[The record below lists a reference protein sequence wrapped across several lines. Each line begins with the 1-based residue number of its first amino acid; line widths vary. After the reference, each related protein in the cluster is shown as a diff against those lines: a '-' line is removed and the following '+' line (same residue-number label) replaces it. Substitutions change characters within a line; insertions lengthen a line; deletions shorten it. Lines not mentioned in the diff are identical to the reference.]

1 MVEGRHSII
10 KVKDQLTTVV
20 ELHDGRSAVL
30 PYPGDMVESCHE
42 FANSE
47 RHTNYKWLSPPPSPS
62 LEALSPSFI
71 EEAKSSNEFW
81 SPVIEVIRVDGN
93 FLS

>member
-30 PYPGDMVESCHE
+30 PYLGDMVEYCHE
-42 FANSE
+42 LTILE
-47 RHTNYKWLSPPPSPS
+47 RHTNYK
-62 LEALSPSFI
+62 
-71 EEAKSSNEFW
+71 
-81 SPVIEVIRVDGN
+81 
-93 FLS
+93 

>member
-30 PYPGDMVESCHE
+30 PYPGDIVYSCHE
-42 FANSE
+42 FAILE
-47 RHTNYKWLSPPPSPS
+47 RHTNYK
-62 LEALSPSFI
+62 
-71 EEAKSSNEFW
+71 
-81 SPVIEVIRVDGN
+81 
-93 FLS
+93 